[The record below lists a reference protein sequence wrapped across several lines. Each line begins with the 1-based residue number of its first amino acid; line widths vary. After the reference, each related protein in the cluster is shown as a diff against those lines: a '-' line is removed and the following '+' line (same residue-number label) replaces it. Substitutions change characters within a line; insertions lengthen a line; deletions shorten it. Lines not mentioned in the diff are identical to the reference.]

1 MVMLFII
8 SSVIAST
15 YPAHRALEDVR
26 AMKKIFSSNL
36 LHPLLSNLIIRSKN
50 DVVVYWQT
58 LHHKRV
64 TSQQFI
70 IHLRSSCT
78 KTMTK
83 RLNEHNITFEMLKST
98 FEDNCDD
105 RQAFNNQLQIARV
118 KRKAWHDKIWNNFT
132 GRKLT

>member
-1 MVMLFII
+1 M
-8 SSVIAST
+8 IAST

-26 AMKKIFSSNL
+26 AKKKIFSSNL
-36 LHPLLSNLIIRSKN
+36 LHPLLSNLTIHSKN

-58 LHHKRV
+58 LHHERV

-78 KTMTK
+78 KTMAK
-83 RLNEHNITFEMLKST
+83 RLNEYNITFEMLKST

-118 KRKAWHDKIWNNFT
+118 KRKAWHDKIWNHFT
-132 GRKLT
+132 GQKLT